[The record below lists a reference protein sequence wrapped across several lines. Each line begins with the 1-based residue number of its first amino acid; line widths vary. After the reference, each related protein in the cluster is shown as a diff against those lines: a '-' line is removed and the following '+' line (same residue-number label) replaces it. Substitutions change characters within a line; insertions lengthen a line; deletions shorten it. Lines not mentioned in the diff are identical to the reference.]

1 MPSNVTKLG
10 TYKKRH
16 HAVLENRSHWEPIWK
31 DLASYVLPQYGRHL
45 YPGWEHRPRRG
56 DENMVTSMPTMAAR
70 VTASG
75 LQSGMTSKARQ
86 WWRAGLPDPDMSK
99 FPKFREWLDEITF
112 RMTYVMGQSNFY
124 ESTYAVWAQAP
135 TFGTGVTVFLED
147 YDNVIRGHTLNIGEY
162 ALSSDFTLRNNT
174 LYRKFWMRCWELVD
188 TFGKDKVSRNVR
200 NAYERNDTEQWYE
213 VVHVIEPNDDRI
225 PSNKGNKD
233 MPYRS
238 VYYEEAVSEDEPP
251 LEVKGYEEKP
261 FASFRWEI
269 AGRDDYGFGPGWV
282 VLPDCKELHA
292 TMRDRGVGIE
302 KSVNPP
308 LQAHVSDM
316 DRAVNAAPGGL
327 SFYSNMQSGSAGR
340 IGPLYEVAP
349 DLNGI
354 QLSISELRELI
365 DQAYY
370 KDLFLALM
378 YRSGG
383 SAEKTAREVISLEQ
397 EKLLMLSPALE
408 RADEYLDDAIN
419 RIFGIMMR
427 GGLLPPPPPEL
438 QGMSLT
444 IEYVSVLAQA
454 QQMIESSKIEQG
466 SAFIA
471 QLAGM
476 YPEAADILDP
486 DRIGEGYLSAI
497 QIPQKYL
504 RDPKVREQIRR
515 GREEEQRRMAEMAQA
530 QQLAEQ
536 GKTLSETDLSGQN
549 ALQAL
554 LQGPA
559 GGLGQ

>member
-1 MPSNVTKLG
+1 MADMTDLKA
-10 TYKKRH
+10 YKKRH
-16 HAVLENRSHWEPIWK
+16 LALLENRSYWEPIWK
-31 DLASYVLPQYGRHL
+31 DLSAYVLPQYGRHL
-45 YPGWEHRPRRG
+45 FPGWEHKPRRG
-56 DENMVTSMPTMAAR
+56 DEDMVTSMPTMAAR

-86 WWRAGLPDPDMSK
+86 WWKAGLPDTEMAK
-99 FPKFREWLDEITF
+99 FPKFRLWLDEITF
-112 RMTYVMGQSNFY
+112 RMTYVMSQSNFY
-124 ESTYAVWAQAP
+124 ESTYGVWAQAP
-135 TFGTGVTVFLED
+135 TFGTGVTVYLED
-147 YDNVIRGHTLNIGEY
+147 YSDVIRCHTLSIGEF
-162 ALSSDFTLRNNT
+162 ALSSDFTLRNNA
-174 LYRKFWMRCWELVD
+174 LYRTFWMRGWELVD
-188 TFGKDKVSRNVR
+188 TFGKEHVSRNVR

-225 PSNKGNKD
+225 ISNKGNKD

-238 VYYEEAVSEDEPP
+238 VYYESAASEDEPP
-251 LEVKGYEEKP
+251 LQVKGYEEKP
-261 FASFRWEI
+261 FATFRWEL

-308 LQAHVSDM
+308 LQAHISDM
-316 DRAVNAAPGGL
+316 DRSVNAAPGGL

-340 IGPLYEVAP
+340 IGPLYTVAP

-354 QLSISELRELI
+354 QMSIAELRQLI

-383 SAEKTAREVISLEQ
+383 SAEKTAREVASLEQ

-408 RADEYLDDAIN
+408 RADEYLNDSIN

-438 QGMSLT
+438 EGATLT
-444 IEYVSVLAQA
+444 IDYVSVLAQA

-466 SAFIA
+466 SAFIQ
-471 QLAGM
+471 QLSGM
-476 YPEAADILDP
+476 YPEASDILDP
-486 DRIGEGYLSAI
+486 DKIGEGYLSAI
-497 QIPQKYL
+497 QLPQRYL
-504 RDPKVREQIRR
+504 RDPKVREQIRK
-515 GREEEQRRMAEMAQA
+515 GREEQQRQMAQMAQA
-530 QQLAEQ
+530 QQLEQQ
-536 GKTLSETDLSGQN
+536 GKTLSETSLSGQN
-549 ALQAL
+549 ALEAL